1 LKFDLK
7 MLVQILLLPIYF
19 LFSHVDPNEEV
30 FFKSSMLQ
38 KIELT
43 PYEGQFSILDDSGES
58 IEVEAMKDDQ
68 GVPYWYRRIFT
79 PVCLTGECLMVDVG
93 IYWYCTGEF
102 LGLEV
107 YREHLTKTDHSE
119 FSKEDYE
126 RLIDILSND
135 WSSLREYEF
144 TDLVD
149 ESEEGVDG
157 VSGATKKEIAEQAVE
172 DAVYTTYTLWHLIH
186 VGEKEQLA
194 QLTADLLNRKGIF
207 ESLAKT
213 GSQRYMRFL
222 MEQLA
227 EGRIQPSP
235 QTDLLLVSGLNT
247 TADPSLKKLAVRA
260 LAHSDTETPLIQ
272 NELVKIYPK
281 ASMEEKLQV
290 LTALKKT
297 KVLSSD
303 LIQVLAADLSHQNEW
318 FVVRLLDVLK
328 DVPSDHELVSKH
340 VEILLDS
347 ESTMVRKAAEGFY
360 QNQSGSFPR

>member
-1 LKFDLK
+1 

-19 LFSHVDPNEEV
+19 LFPHVDPNEEV

-68 GVPYWYRRIFT
+68 GILYWYRRIFT

-102 LGLEV
+102 FGLEV

-149 ESEEGVDG
+149 ESEEGADG
-157 VSGATKKEIAEQAVE
+157 VSGATRKEIAEEAVE

-194 QLTADLLNRKGIF
+194 QLTADLLDREDVYRG
-207 ESLAKT
+207 LVR
-213 GSQRYMRFL
+213 GGDLRYHKFL
-222 MEQLA
+222 MEQLSQ
-227 EGRIQPSP
+227 GRIQPSP
-235 QTDLLLVSGLNT
+235 RTDSLLVKGLLANGD
-247 TADPSLKKLAVRA
+247 ASLRRLAVRA
-260 LAHSDTETPLIQ
+260 LTQANTETPLIQ
-272 NELVKIYPK
+272 NELVKMYPD
-281 ASMEEKLQV
+281 ASVEEKLQI
-290 LTALKKT
+290 LAALKNAS
-297 KVLSSD
+297 VISDD
-303 LIQVLAADLSHQNEW
+303 LIQALAGDLNHKNEW
-318 FVVRLLDVLK
+318 FVVRLLDMLK
-328 DVPSDHELVSKH
+328 EVPSKRSFLSTQ
-340 VEILLDS
+340 VEALLGS
-347 ESTMVRKAAEGFY
+347 ESTMVKKAAEGFF
-360 QNQSGSFPR
+360 QSGEL